1 MGKKEKNIYQA
12 LSIIIFSISLGFCIV
27 NPFLPIYVQ
36 NKGANGLSIA
46 LIFSGYS
53 IAKILFQP
61 LSGIWYDRRSKPLFI
76 CLGLGV
82 YTLISVCYL
91 FMPQRLLLLTLLR
104 FLQGVAAAFVLPL
117 ARTIVG
123 QIVPQKREGSFLG
136 TFEVSY
142 YSALTIGPLIGGL
155 IKDRY
160 GFLGLFEA
168 LFILCLFSFGIAIL
182 AFTHFPNL
190 LPKSNESR
198 VDYKR
203 VFQSRTFG
211 GLIVFILTRAFGIIL
226 FTIFLPVL
234 MNNSLKMNSL
244 EIGAVM
250 SFSPA
255 LTALLLHPMGQLSDQ
270 LDRKLL
276 VFVGGALAAFF
287 TFLLPFAAGFWQ
299 LFLLSGGIGL
309 SSSISLPASSAL
321 LLEEGRRYGLATTL
335 GFFNSIMETGF
346 LIAPIIGGMIM
357 DNLGEGFVFFMAG
370 LCGTIGVSVFFL
382 LCCPI
387 SILKTINNKF
397 RLIFLS

>member
-1 MGKKEKNIYQA
+1 MGKKEKNVYQA

-61 LSGIWYDRRSKPLFI
+61 LSGIWYDRKGKPLFI
-76 CLGLGV
+76 CLGLVV
-82 YTLISVCYL
+82 YTLISFCYL
-91 FMPQRLLLLTLLR
+91 FMPQRILLLILLR
-104 FLQGVAAAFVLPL
+104 FFQGVAAAFVLPL

-123 QIVPQKREGSFLG
+123 QIVPPRREGNFLG

-155 IKDRY
+155 IKDRF
-160 GFLGLFEA
+160 GFLGLFGA
-168 LFILCLFSFGIAIL
+168 LFIICLFSFAIAIMTL
-182 AFTHFPNL
+182 SHFPKL
-190 LPKSNESR
+190 LPRNNESR

-203 VFQSRTFG
+203 VFQSRTFD
-211 GLIVFILTRAFGIIL
+211 GLIAFILTRAFGIIL
-226 FTIFLPVL
+226 FAIFLPIL
-234 MNNSLKMNSL
+234 MNKSLKMNSL

-250 SFSPA
+250 AFSPA

-270 LDRKLL
+270 FDRKLL
-276 VFVGGALAAFF
+276 VFVGGTLAALF
-287 TFLLPFAAGFWQ
+287 TFLLPFAACFWQ
-299 LFLLSGGIGL
+299 LFLLSGGIGI

-321 LLEEGRRYGLATTL
+321 LVEEGRRYGLGGTF
-335 GFFNSIMETGF
+335 GFFNSIMEIGF
-346 LIAPIIGGMIM
+346 LIAPIIGGMVM
-357 DNLGEGFVFFMAG
+357 DNLGEVFVFYIGG

-387 SILKTINNKF
+387 SISKVINDKL
-397 RLIFLS
+397 RLIFP